1 MDFAQ
6 NGKILHLNPETIRA
20 VYDVIKE
27 AKGRKYVSGY
37 TSREFTR
44 EPYIAVCDARSDYL
58 ATCAE
63 IEYSILKNNN
73 KKGKKQRCFF
83 LFFVFILKNVKHT

>member
-27 AKGRKYVSGY
+27 VKGRKYVSGY

-44 EPYIAVCDARSDYL
+44 ERYIAVCDARSDYL

-63 IEYSILKNNN
+63 IEYPILEKVLG
-73 KKGKKQRCFF
+73 KGFEK
-83 LFFVFILKNVKHT
+83 